1 MVNTRRTSSSRGEC
15 RGPVRRAAAD
25 PSRAPRHGTRPD
37 CLQPARCGI
46 RLPCVSLAVW
56 PEPDAA
62 PCRVEDKLRIDAG
75 PGFGNAERGP
85 LVNEPRRGGG
95 HVHHREPNKC
105 GPPPPANGYRTGPSG
120 SESWSGLPRRGPWR
134 PCRRR
139 RTAGRTG
146 WGAGLRPG
154 HAARRAGV
162 PRGGRRWTGYLGASP
177 SVSRVLRSG
186 HSRYWRKVWNHRRP
200 LLSVCWNSWL
210 SWRRWSGPA
219 ASRNR
224 PHVPCAGASGAS
236 TAVPRR

>member
-1 MVNTRRTSSSRGEC
+1 MAN
-15 RGPVRRAAAD
+15 D
-25 PSRAPRHGTRPD
+25 KD
-37 CLQPARCGI
+37 
-46 RLPCVSLAVW
+46 PCVRLAVW

-162 PRGGRRWTGYLGASP
+162 PRGGGRRWTGSARALGTTRAAGDAGVARLGP
-177 SVSRVLRSG
+177 NERVREFTGALAAGQDLPAPPPGTPGPFARADPG
-186 HSRYWRKVWNHRRP
+186 RVRP
-200 LLSVCWNSWL
+200 LLAGLRPQDVH
-210 SWRRWSGPA
+210 RAAAAAAPDHGPA
-219 ASRNR
+219 VGASRCR
-224 PHVPCAGASGAS
+224 GHRARIPLKFG
-236 TAVPRR
+236 